1 MKSQLSVHC
10 RWLGR
15 SARPL
20 LLVMLALLAGC
31 TTLRQTLNP
40 GFGRETVSAKVEE
53 RMGVGFGPAPC
64 PPWQLILPNGACL
77 EDGLDE
83 EEAVLIALWN
93 NAAFQELLLDLG
105 VARGDLI
112 TAGLLPNPTFL
123 YYFNVPF
130 KPYRW
135 LVDFPLESLWLR
147 PIRIRGAR
155 REAERVQQRLTQA
168 ALDLI
173 RDVRQSYAD
182 VLVAQGRYQ
191 VAEQAVEI
199 RSQVARFAQA
209 SFDDDNISFQEVA
222 TAKIN
227 ADQARQDAARMR
239 YEVSVAEERL
249 RNLLAIGAYRE
260 PLKLDGT
267 PPSIRADLDAEALT
281 AEAVATRPDFL
292 ATTRNVEAAT
302 QRFRLARIGW
312 IQVLGIIDATTGNIT
327 DHEVGP
333 GVRITLP
340 FFNWNQGNIARAR
353 AELERAERNQQT
365 IRNQIILDVHQ
376 AHFRYT
382 QARAQFEIL
391 TTKVLPESERAI
403 KRAEEGYR
411 EGATPYVVVLQQTDQ
426 VINARFSLA
435 VLYGDLRRTW
445 AELERSVGR
454 HLETAPYALETA
466 APAPSVLPELPPAKE
481 STP

>member
-1 MKSQLSVHC
+1 MTG
-10 RWLGR
+10 W
-15 SARPL
+15 
-20 LLVMLALLAGC
+20 LLAPWKHPKRCLGPALCLMAGLLTGC
-31 TTLRQTLNP
+31 TTLRQALNP
-40 GFGRETVSAKVEE
+40 GFEKSTVSAKVEE
-53 RMGVGFGPAPC
+53 RMGVGVGPGPC

-147 PIRIRGAR
+147 PIRIRAAR
-155 REAERVQQRLTQA
+155 REAERVQERLTQA

-173 RDVRQSYAD
+173 RDVRQTYAD
-182 VLVAQGRYQ
+182 VLVAQGRYR
-191 VAEQAVEI
+191 VAEEAVAI
-199 RSQVARFAQA
+199 RSQIAQYAQA
-209 SFDDDNISFQEVA
+209 SLEAENISVQEVSTA
-222 TAKIN
+222 TIA
-227 ADQARQDAARMR
+227 ADQARQDAARMK
-239 YEVSVAEERL
+239 YDVDLAEERL

-267 PPSIRADLDAEALT
+267 PPPLRADLDAEALT
-281 AEAVATRPDFL
+281 AEAVATRPDLL
-292 ATTRNVEAAT
+292 ATNRNVEAAA
-302 QRFRLARIGW
+302 QRLRLARIVW

-333 GVRITLP
+333 GVRVTLP
-340 FFNWNQGNIARAR
+340 FFNWNQGNVARAR

-365 IRNQIILDVHQ
+365 IRNQIIWDVHQ

-391 TTKVLPESERAI
+391 NNKVRPETERAI
-403 KRAEEGYR
+403 QRAEEAYK
-411 EGATPYVVVLQQTDQ
+411 EGATGYVVVLQTTDQ
-426 VINARFSLA
+426 LIAARLSMAGL
-435 VLYGDLRRTW
+435 LGDLRRAW

-454 HLETAPYALETA
+454 HLEAPPYELAERPPV
-466 APAPSVLPELPPAKE
+466 PAILPETPPAKE
-481 STP
+481 KTP